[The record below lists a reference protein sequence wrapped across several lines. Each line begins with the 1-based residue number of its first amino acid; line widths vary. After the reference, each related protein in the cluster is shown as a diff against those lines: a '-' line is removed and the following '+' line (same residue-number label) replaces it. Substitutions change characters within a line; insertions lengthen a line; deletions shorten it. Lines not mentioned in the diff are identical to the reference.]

1 MPVKGREAAVRPK
14 PRLESFTSLEAYIE
28 ALVEWHLERRFD
40 AADCEWLRQVGI
52 GWDGEA

>member
-1 MPVKGREAAVRPK
+1 MRPK

-52 GWDGEA
+52 GWEGEA